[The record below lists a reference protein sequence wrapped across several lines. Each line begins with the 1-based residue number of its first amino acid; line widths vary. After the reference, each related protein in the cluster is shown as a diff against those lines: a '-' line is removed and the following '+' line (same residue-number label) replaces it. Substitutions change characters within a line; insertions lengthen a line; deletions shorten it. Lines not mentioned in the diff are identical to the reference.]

1 MKNDGQP
8 ENQQTLKANDFRKM
22 LQISPNTFKKLLD
35 EGRLPDP
42 LPLGTRCRRWS
53 KVAVI
58 NFLQKL

>member
-1 MKNDGQP
+1 MKNDEQL
-8 ENQQTLKANDFRKM
+8 ENHHTIKANDFMEM

-53 KVAVI
+53 KFTVV

>member
-1 MKNDGQP
+1 MKNEELP
-8 ENQQTLKANDFRKM
+8 ENHHTIKANDFMEM

-53 KVAVI
+53 RVAVV

>member
-1 MKNDGQP
+1 MKNEEQR
-8 ENQQTLKANDFRKM
+8 ENYQTLKANDFRKM

-53 KVAVI
+53 MVAVI